1 MEFSI
6 YMLTFAFVGGA
17 FGALIGALPN
27 FILCGFVALAGIVAT
42 MAGATFDFN
51 GAIVWG
57 AFLGP
62 QVGFAGGAAATI
74 YAKKIGVLGSGKD
87 IGASLAGLK
96 RPDVFLVA
104 GVFGVLGYVVGVGLG
119 MLLPGKLNPVA
130 MSIVIVA
137 LLSKAIFDTP
147 NILGKVPEEVA
158 RVGGRFSARCEQVW
172 VEVCRTPAELTVT
185 GLVVGGLSAAATGLM
200 LQDPAT
206 APVATVLGFSIS
218 TISIMFV
225 MMGVNLPITHHIA
238 LTAAVVASFTGG
250 DLVWGMAF
258 GVLAAFAAHYL
269 AQTFLVFG
277 DTWVDPP
284 SMAIALLS
292 IFTFWVFPDLG
303 LYATGPAIPLVVLA
317 VALVWSAIS
326 FSRSRTLTP
335 ESVEIAA

>member
-1 MEFSI
+1 MDI
-6 YMLTFAFVGGA
+6 TLYMLIFAFVGGA

-96 RPDVFLVA
+96 RPDVIVVG
-104 GVFGVLGYVVGVGLG
+104 GVFGIVGYLIAQGLG
-119 MLLPGKLNPVA
+119 VLLPGKLNTVA
-130 MSIVIVA
+130 TSIFIVA

-147 NILGKVPEEVA
+147 NVMGKVPEDVA
-158 RVGGRFSARCEQVW
+158 RSGGRFSARCEQVW
-172 VEVCRTPAELTVT
+172 VDVCRTPAELTLT
-185 GLVVGGLSAAATGLM
+185 GLVVGGLSASATAVM
-200 LQDPAT
+200 MQDPRT

-218 TISIMFV
+218 TISILFV
-225 MMGVNLPITHHIA
+225 MIGVKLPITHHMA
-238 LTAAVVASFTGG
+238 LAASVAASLTSG
-250 DLVWGMAF
+250 DVIWGMAF
-258 GVLAAFAAHYL
+258 GVLAAFTAHYL

-284 SMAIALLS
+284 SMALS
-292 IFTFWVFPDLG
+292 VLSVVSLWIFPALG
-303 LYATGPAIPLVVLA
+303 LYSTGLVIPIAVLVIA
-317 VALVWSAIS
+317 VAVSMLTY
-326 FSRSRTLTP
+326 SRSR
-335 ESVEIAA
+335 SVEAKPLEPAV